1 MNIENMLID
10 LKNVLAILSFIVLG
24 ICFEKLFFTRKEVKK
39 SENVIILVLM
49 TSLSLAVMTFDEL
62 ITRVFFGYL
71 IFFGII
77 YVLSREM
84 IQKE

>member
-1 MNIENMLID
+1 MNIENMLLD

-84 IQKE
+84 RQKE